1 MHRIFQ
7 QMKTKSGYLYQGTEL
22 HGSVHIRFLSQLNEI
37 NRPITVLFYGDHL
50 PGFYSTAYSDK
61 RTSSDCMRLTI
72 SFGPTK
78 RHARLTQSLTLF
90 PATTHHQTISPLS
103 SPNILMQKS
112 VRILRFL
119 PKCIRQF
126 RQCPCRILQA
136 AAALRPIWTRTAIS
150 SRKESLEA
158 GQAITP

>member
-1 MHRIFQ
+1 MPPYPYAP
-7 QMKTKSGYLYQGTEL
+7 GL
-22 HGSVHIRFLSQLNEI
+22 SVSY
-37 NRPITVLFYGDHL
+37 THL
-50 PGFYSTAYSDK
+50 DVYK
-61 RTSSDCMRLTI
+61 RQ
-72 SFGPTK
+72 
-78 RHARLTQSLTLF
+78 RLTQSLTLF

-150 SRKESLEA
+150 SRKRISRSRPSNYSMTISSVSYTHLDVYKRQGKMDVLVIYSERSEA
-158 GQAITP
+158 STIRFIRLGSHDELFDGPLL

>member
-1 MHRIFQ
+1 MRLIA
-7 QMKTKSGYLYQGTEL
+7 
-22 HGSVHIRFLSQLNEI
+22 QL
-37 NRPITVLFYGDHL
+37 PCC
-50 PGFYSTAYSDK
+50 STATICQAFIPPHIPIK

-78 RHARLTQSLTLF
+78 HHARLTQSLTPF
-90 PATTHHQTISPLS
+90 PAATHHQTISPLS

-112 VRILRFL
+112 VRILRFSL
-119 PKCIRQF
+119 KCIRQF

-150 SRKESLEA
+150 SRKRISRSRPSNYSMT
-158 GQAITP
+158 ISSFNMT